1 MYAPNRSPRILRTV
15 SQLLPDTFCDFVGEV
30 CYFKPE
36 YSGSGNKAVMAMT
49 DYTQHEKL
57 PFQEGYGKVN
67 GQATILV
74 TLWDEHLQTA
84 LDLNVGVGQL
94 LHLQNMLC
102 KLNKNNTI
110 ELRMNGFRPG
120 RGYQITEP
128 IRVLD
133 HKDPIAKDLR
143 IRQAQYKQAQSQLAD
158 GGMGSQGDSVLSA
171 STVEAVASTPKTETA
186 SAATSPSSS
195 QASFEPTV
203 LKKEA
208 ESPQKPQTSS
218 IRRYT
223 SKTPSPALLAGGSS
237 STTPAS
243 PTRILTENVR
253 QDLRNHKRNGVQY
266 LKLHTYVKDFSPKQI
281 ISQKPDSKVPLRCPL
296 CKKENTLIFKYSFM
310 LTLVDEFQQTY
321 EVNVDNEGARTLLGP
336 TLGNARKFS
345 SNNER
350 FKELKEKL
358 ARIGVT
364 EGNPKQ
370 DQPIYFDCC
379 IRLNGVQHSRSFVT
393 SALPEME
400 HYGDDDEIEDFPYCG
415 DEEAHYS
422 GDDVDR
428 GETDRYAGI
437 STQSCEM
444 FSQKR
449 RASDD
454 LKGNGK
460 RPNNNSIKDIS
471 SNRGLHLQELDDDTT
486 PCFRASLVFTV
497 II

>member
-1 MYAPNRSPRILRTV
+1 M
-15 SQLLPDTFCDFVGEV
+15 QV

-36 YSGSGNKAVMAMT
+36 YSGSGNKAIMAMT

-94 LHLQNMLC
+94 LYLQNMLC

-110 ELRMNGFRPG
+110 ELRMNGFRQG
-120 RGYQITEP
+120 RGYQIAEP

-143 IRQAQYKQAQSQLAD
+143 MRQAQYKHAQSQLAD
-158 GGMGSQGDSVLSA
+158 GGMGSQGDSALSA
-171 STVEAVASTPKTETA
+171 STVEEVASTPKTEAA
-186 SAATSPSSS
+186 STATSPSSL

-218 IRRYT
+218 IRRYP

-237 STTPAS
+237 STTAAS
-243 PTRILTENVR
+243 PTQLLT
-253 QDLRNHKRNGVQY
+253 
-266 LKLHTYVKDFSPKQI
+266 I
-281 ISQKPDSKVPLRCPL
+281 IATNSQQPDSKVPLRCPL
-296 CKKENTLIFKYSFM
+296 CKKENTLALKYSFM
-310 LTLVDEFQQTY
+310 LTLVDEFRQTY
-321 EVNVDNEGARTLLGP
+321 EVNVDNDGARVLLGP

-345 SNNER
+345 GNNER
-350 FKELKEKL
+350 LKELKEKL

-364 EGNPKQ
+364 EGDSKQ

-393 SALPEME
+393 SALPGMD
-400 HYGDDDEIEDFPYCG
+400 HYGDGNEIDDFPYCG

-437 STQSCEM
+437 STQSCEVS
-444 FSQKR
+444 SQKR

-454 LKGNGK
+454 LKGSGK

-486 PCFRASLVFTV
+486 PCFRASLVFTA
-497 II
+497 IN